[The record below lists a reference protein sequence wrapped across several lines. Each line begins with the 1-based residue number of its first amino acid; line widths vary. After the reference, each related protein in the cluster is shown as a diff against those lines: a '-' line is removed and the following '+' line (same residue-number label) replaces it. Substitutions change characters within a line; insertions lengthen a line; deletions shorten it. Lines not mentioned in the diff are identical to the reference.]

1 MSRTQNYDPD
11 YTLCCGGTDDD
22 AHMVEMEF
30 NPDAATPHWVCPECG
45 SKSWVAEEQIMEL
58 MDNTEGER

>member
-1 MSRTQNYDPD
+1 MSKTQNHDPD

-22 AHMVEMEF
+22 PHMVEMEF

-45 SKSWVAEEQIMEL
+45 SQSWVKGEQMIEL
-58 MDNTEGER
+58 